1 LGYNLPLSLFAF
13 DFEFVSDFAV
23 YLVVFRDA
31 SVDADSFAFAE
42 VALRVPS
49 DTLVLA

>member
-1 LGYNLPLSLFAF
+1 
-13 DFEFVSDFAV
+13 
-23 YLVVFRDA
+23 VVFRDT

-49 DTLVLA
+49 DALVLTRTKTEMSKLRAVEVQLELTKPSG